1 MKHEHFT
8 DGRIDDICSGR
19 TSLTAEERAFLLADT
34 PGFEECTYTEAELA
48 AMSDAD
54 LMSAAYSVWAD
65 YARCMY

>member
-8 DGRIDDICSGR
+8 DERIDDIRSGCMP
-19 TSLTAEERAFLLADT
+19 LTPEERIFLILDT
-34 PGFEECTYTEAELA
+34 PRHEECELTEAELA

-65 YARCMY
+65 YVRSMF